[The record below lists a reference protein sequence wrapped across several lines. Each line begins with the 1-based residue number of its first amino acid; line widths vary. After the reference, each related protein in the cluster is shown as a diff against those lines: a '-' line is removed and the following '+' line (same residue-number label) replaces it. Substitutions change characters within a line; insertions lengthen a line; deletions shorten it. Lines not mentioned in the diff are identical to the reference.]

1 VTFFVKNERVMVE
14 VVFSAH
20 SSFAESH
27 DSEEA

>member
-1 VTFFVKNERVMVE
+1 MVE